1 MRRFKHLELFITI
14 LIWGSL
20 FLSVPG
26 ARAEN
31 QIALIPNEIQL
42 NRSGQKH
49 QIMVEHKQESLWK
62 GDLTDKASFLSSN
75 TDIATVDETGKVRA
89 VGNGEAT
96 ITAVVGDQSATAVV
110 KVSGADEPFNWSFR
124 NHIQPILYK
133 KGCSTG
139 ACHGAAAG
147 KNGFKLSLR
156 GYDFEADHM
165 AITREADGRR
175 VSLAKPEDS
184 LLLLKPTAQVP
195 HEGGER
201 FTKDSES
208 YQMLLE
214 WIQDGAPAASDDD
227 PVITRLEILPKQ
239 AMLSVDT
246 KQRMIVRAHFTDGTY
261 RDITEW
267 AKFDTTDESVAVVD
281 DVGVVSV
288 LAPGSTCITVW
299 YSSKVISADILV
311 PRSKPIPEEVYA
323 KADRHNYI
331 DDLVSAKLKSL
342 QIAPTVEADD
352 EVFIRRVYLDT
363 LGILPEPKEVKGFLQ
378 SGNPNKRSALIDRIL
393 DRPEFVDYW
402 SYKWSD
408 LLLVSSKKLT
418 EARELNAFYRF
429 IRESVQENK
438 PWDEFVGQI
447 VTASGNTV
455 ENGAAAFFKMHK
467 ETTDLTET
475 TSQAFLGMSIT
486 CARCHNHPL
495 EKWTQDDYYGMAN
508 LLSRVK
514 LKNGK
519 DGGTEV
525 IANPFG
531 NILHPKKARALPP
544 KPLDGESIP
553 VDSQIDR
560 REVLAEWLTSPEN
573 PYFTRAI
580 VNRVWSNFMGRGLVD
595 PVDDLRLT
603 NPSSNAPLMEALANH
618 LAENHY
624 DLKDLMRTIM
634 NSATYQRSS
643 APSDP
648 EQPDNKYY
656 SQYIMRRL
664 PAEVILDAYSQVT
677 QVPTDF
683 PGYPK
688 GARALE
694 LRDSEVASYFLTA

>member
-1 MRRFKHLELFITI
+1 
-14 LIWGSL
+14 
-20 FLSVPG
+20 
-26 ARAEN
+26 
-31 QIALIPNEIQL
+31 
-42 NRSGQKH
+42 
-49 QIMVEHKQESLWK
+49 
-62 GDLTDKASFLSSN
+62 
-75 TDIATVDETGKVRA
+75 
-89 VGNGEAT
+89 
-96 ITAVVGDQSATAVV
+96 
-110 KVSGADEPFNWSFR
+110 
-124 NHIQPILYK
+124 
-133 KGCSTG
+133 
-139 ACHGAAAG
+139 
-147 KNGFKLSLR
+147 
-156 GYDFEADHM
+156 
-165 AITREADGRR
+165 
-175 VSLAKPEDS
+175 
-184 LLLLKPTAQVP
+184 
-195 HEGGER
+195 
-201 FTKDSES
+201 
-208 YQMLLE
+208 
-214 WIQDGAPAASDDD
+214 
-227 PVITRLEILPKQ
+227 
-239 AMLSVDT
+239 
-246 KQRMIVRAHFTDGTY
+246 
-261 RDITEW
+261 
-267 AKFDTTDESVAVVD
+267 
-281 DVGVVSV
+281 
-288 LAPGSTCITVW
+288 
-299 YSSKVISADILV
+299 
-311 PRSKPIPEEVYA
+311 
-323 KADRHNYI
+323 
-331 DDLVSAKLKSL
+331 
-342 QIAPTVEADD
+342 
-352 EVFIRRVYLDT
+352 
-363 LGILPEPKEVKGFLQ
+363 
-378 SGNPNKRSALIDRIL
+378 
-393 DRPEFVDYW
+393 EFVDYW

-544 KPLDGESIP
+544 KPLDGEPIP
-553 VDSQIDR
+553 LDSQTDR

-694 LRDSEVASYFLTA
+694 LRDSEVASYFLTAFGRPERNQTCVCERTEDANVAQTLHIANGDTLNNKLRAENSIVSQLLSEDLTDEKAIDTLFLSALSRFPTEEEKANAIGLLSDAGAGEKGEQSENRRREAMEDLAWAVMSSKEFLFNH